1 MGAQMSATSSP
12 YPTTHY
18 NSMQRLLHWAMAL
31 IIFAAIGLGIYASYL
46 QPGTPLR
53 RELLFIHK
61 SLGMTALVLVALRIL
76 YRAMVGVPAYT
87 PVLGRI
93 NAFAAH
99 LAHLMLY
106 GLMLVMPFSGYIFSV
121 AGGHDV
127 PWFGLFEWP
136 LVLPHSEVLSDAG
149 ELVHQWGAY
158 VLYVLLTGHLA
169 AVIWHQWIKQD
180 SVLAG
185 MMPPTQP
192 L

>member
-1 MGAQMSATSSP
+1 MSATSSP

-31 IIFAAIGLGIYASYL
+31 I
-46 QPGTPLR
+46 
-53 RELLFIHK
+53 IHK

-136 LVLPHSEVLSDAG
+136 LVLPHRDR
-149 ELVHQWGAY
+149 
-158 VLYVLLTGHLA
+158 
-169 AVIWHQWIKQD
+169 K
-180 SVLAG
+180 SVV
-185 MMPPTQP
+185 
-192 L
+192 